1 MHGSR
6 LSVAVMGALL
16 AMCKDTT
23 EDAELRWREALI
35 AAARKSRED
44 NA

>member
-1 MHGSR
+1 MHGDP
-6 LSVAVMGALL
+6 LSVAVVGALL

-23 EDAELRWREALI
+23 EDAELRWREAPI
-35 AAARKSRED
+35 AAARKSREY